1 MKKRFNPYY
10 LVGLVFLCS
19 LLFFAKFAYAD
30 DIPFNNP
37 LGFDNVSGFL
47 NAFLNS
53 MRGVI
58 AVIAIIFIVLGGIMY
73 MLSAGSEK
81 MITRAKMCW
90 TGAVIG
96 LAIVLAAPSFL
107 LEIMHIL
114 KVTTITDPSIPATTL
129 TLAEI
134 ARNILDL
141 LLSVFGII
149 AILSLVVGGG
159 MYLTAYGDEKRID
172 TGKKI
177 VTYAII
183 GIVLALSAI
192 VIVDQISG
200 LIEG

>member
-1 MKKRFNPYY
+1 MI
-10 LVGLVFLCS
+10 VMFLCAS
-19 LLFFAKFAYAD
+19 LFFVNFAYAD
-30 DIPFNNP
+30 DIPFINP
-37 LGFDNVSGFL
+37 LGFDNVSSFL

-53 MRGVI
+53 MRGVV

-73 MLSAGSEK
+73 MLSAGNEK

-107 LEIMHIL
+107 LEIMRIL
-114 KVTTITDPSIPATTL
+114 KVTTITDPNIPATTL

-134 ARNILDL
+134 AMGVLNL
-141 LLSVFGII
+141 LLSVVGII

-177 VTYAII
+177 ITYAII

-192 VIVDQISG
+192 IIVKQISG